1 MVREQTDRAA
11 GQGLNPALAVW
22 TGNVTHVEYERFQ
35 AEMMRHFLEKFSPM
49 GFTKAIVHL
58 DGARSHKRLDD
69 RAPTKNDSMSVMR
82 AWLRAHK
89 AEAEVAG
96 FVEAMW
102 DERAPGTNRGKL
114 SKDALWTM
122 TAAVKEKVPRKYVSV
137 TKGRRGDVG
146 GLALSP
152 EAARVSRGAP
162 FGAHFVL
169 MFTPPCVRQT
179 NSQMQTEHTR

>member
-1 MVREQTDRAA
+1 
-11 GQGLNPALAVW
+11 
-22 TGNVTHVEYERFQ
+22 
-35 AEMMRHFLEKFSPM
+35 
-49 GFTKAIVHL
+49 
-58 DGARSHKRLDD
+58 
-69 RAPTKNDSMSVMR
+69 
-82 AWLRAHK
+82 
-89 AEAEVAG
+89 
-96 FVEAMW
+96 MW
-102 DERAPGTNRGKL
+102 DERAPGTNHGKL

-152 EAARVSRGAP
+152 EATWVSHGAP

-179 NSQMQTEHTR
+179 DSQTVKSTMPLDGIF

>member
-1 MVREQTDRAA
+1 
-11 GQGLNPALAVW
+11 
-22 TGNVTHVEYERFQ
+22 
-35 AEMMRHFLEKFSPM
+35 
-49 GFTKAIVHL
+49 
-58 DGARSHKRLDD
+58 
-69 RAPTKNDSMSVMR
+69 MR